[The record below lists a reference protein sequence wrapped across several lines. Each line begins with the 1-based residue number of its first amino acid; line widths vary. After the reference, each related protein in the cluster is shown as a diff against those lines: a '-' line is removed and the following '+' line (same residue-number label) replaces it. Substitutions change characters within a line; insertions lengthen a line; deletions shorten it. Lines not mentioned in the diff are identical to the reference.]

1 MINIRFT
8 GKTEVHFRD
17 ILNNLITVLV
27 LIFMFAACAC
37 NPVTKGNLPEQ
48 EIEFEEPVDTIVY
61 GDANKVCAAYIA
73 LWGVYD
79 PVKKRNRQWTADDI
93 RADLLTD
100 LILSF
105 ATLNDSDH
113 VSLDLRDYNAY
124 KSTVDKVHARNKDL
138 RISLAIGGASEGT
151 DDFSKM
157 AADSKLRQK
166 FVENVKNFLKNNAS
180 ISGIDIDWEYPGKS
194 GSSSQKQK
202 DIDNYILLLKELK
215 LMMNNLGAENGINYR
230 LTTALPADR
239 RNLIENITEIQ
250 KYLDG
255 INLMMYDYHGSWSD
269 ETGHNAPL
277 DETEAALQKYLAA
290 GASPEKIVFG
300 VPFYGQKWEN
310 VKADFNHPDGLGVS
324 VNHNYSGDYGI
335 AYPEILELLENKN
348 YTKYWDDYAKA
359 PYLYSSKDKVFVSY
373 NDEKSI
379 EHIIKVVQD
388 NNLGGMMTWEY
399 GQDMTLSLLKVMYKG
414 CTE

>member
-1 MINIRFT
+1 MERNMINIRFT
-8 GKTEVHFRD
+8 GKTEVHFKD
-17 ILNNLITVLV
+17 IIKSLITVLISTF
-27 LIFMFAACAC
+27 LIVACAG
-37 NPVTKGNLPEQ
+37 NPWNNSQQGS
-48 EIEFEEPVDTIVY
+48 FVDNKDY
-61 GDANKVCAAYIA
+61 GDAKIVCAAYIA

-79 PVKKRNRQWTADDI
+79 PVTKRNRDWTAEDI
-93 RADLLTD
+93 GTNLLTD

-105 ATLNDSDH
+105 ATLSDKDH
-113 VSLDLRDYNAY
+113 VTLELDEYNNY
-124 KSTVDKVHARNKDL
+124 KATVDRLHARNKDL
-138 RISLAIGGASEGT
+138 RISLAIGGASEGV
-151 DDFSKM
+151 DDFSAM
-157 AADSKLRQK
+157 AASSTLRGK
-166 FVENVKNFLKNNAS
+166 FVANVKDFLKKNKS

-239 RNLIENITEIQ
+239 RNLIENISEIQ

-300 VPFYGQKWEN
+300 VPFYGQRWEN

-324 VNHNYSGDYGI
+324 VNHNYSADYGI
-335 AYPEILELLENKN
+335 AYPEILELLKNTN
-348 YTKYWDDYAKA
+348 YTKYWDDDAKA

-373 NDEKSI
+373 NDERSI

>member
-1 MINIRFT
+1 MKHVRFT
-8 GKTEVHFRD
+8 RETDAHFRD
-17 ILNNLITVLV
+17 IIKNLITVLISIF
-27 LIFMFAACAC
+27 LIVGCAG
-37 NPVTKGNLPEQ
+37 NPGNTLQ
-48 EIEFEEPVDTIVY
+48 QGSFVDNKDY
-61 GDANKVCAAYIA
+61 GEAKIVCAAYIA

-79 PVKKRNRQWTADDI
+79 PVTKKNREWTVDDI
-93 RADLLTD
+93 GGNLLTD

-105 ATLNDSDH
+105 ATLSNKDH
-113 VSLDLRDYNAY
+113 VSLELDEYNDYKA
-124 KSTVDKVHARNKDL
+124 TVDKVHAKYKDL
-138 RISLAIGGASEGT
+138 RISLAIGGASEGI
-151 DDFSKM
+151 DDFSAM
-157 AADSKLRQK
+157 AASSTLRGK
-166 FVENVKNFLKNNAS
+166 FVANVKDFLKKNTS
-180 ISGIDIDWEYPGKS
+180 VCGIDIDWEYPGKS

-215 LMMNNLGAENGINYR
+215 EMMNTLGAENGINYR

-239 RNLIENITEIQ
+239 RNLIENISEIQ

-255 INLMMYDYHGSWSD
+255 INLMMYDYHGSWSK

-277 DETEAALQKYLAA
+277 DETEVALQKYLAA

-300 VPFYGQKWEN
+300 VPFYGQRWKN
-310 VKADFNHPDGLGVS
+310 VKADSDHPDGLGIS
-324 VNHNYSGDYGI
+324 VEPNDRGDYGI
-335 AYPEILELLENKN
+335 AYPEVLELLENKN

-359 PYLYSSKDKVFVSY
+359 PYLYSSRDKVFVSY